1 MIRFLTPT
9 PYCWQFLTTIHQ
21 QIWQIFDPSP
31 LKNADVL
38 NGWSQISSFVT
49 LDLKLYHQIIKGQV
63 KNFVTNQ
70 TFQANSNLTSKEALK
85 IASSARLA
93 GTVYM
98 IGQ

>member
-1 MIRFLTPT
+1 MDGP
-9 PYCWQFLTTIHQ
+9 
-21 QIWQIFDPSP
+21 
-31 LKNADVL
+31 KNL
-38 NGWSQISSFVT
+38 SSFVT

-70 TFQANSNLTSKEALK
+70 TFQANSNLTSQEALK